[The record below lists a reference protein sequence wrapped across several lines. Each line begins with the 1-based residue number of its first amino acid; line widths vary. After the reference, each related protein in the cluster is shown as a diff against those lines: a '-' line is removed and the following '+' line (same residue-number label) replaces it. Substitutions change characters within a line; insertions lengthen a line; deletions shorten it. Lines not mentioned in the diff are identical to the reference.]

1 MAMDSNLTNYAF
13 RFAKDGSVTQLL
25 NDSIVPVKRSYTFS
39 DSAHLVLN
47 EGDSLQEKQLMQV
60 LLLSNEQLH
69 VMSSDSTTFF
79 FKKVK

>member
-1 MAMDSNLTNYAF
+1 
-13 RFAKDGSVTQLL
+13 
-25 NDSIVPVKRSYTFS
+25 VPVKRSYTFS

-69 VMSSDSTTFF
+69 VMSSDSTTLF